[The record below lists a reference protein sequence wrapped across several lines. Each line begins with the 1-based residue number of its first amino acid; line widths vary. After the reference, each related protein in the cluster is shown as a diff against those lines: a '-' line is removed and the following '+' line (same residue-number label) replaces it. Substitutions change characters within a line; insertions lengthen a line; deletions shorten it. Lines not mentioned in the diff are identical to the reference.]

1 MSDTESMVRSVL
13 SEYGAEEAT
22 GDVMAI
28 FRATNRKKLS
38 ASEVRTLRMM
48 HRSGSTQA
56 ALAERFSIN
65 PATVSRIVR
74 GIYF

>member
-1 MSDTESMVRSVL
+1 MSDTESMVRAVL

-22 GDVMAI
+22 GEVMGI
-28 FRATNRKKLS
+28 FRATNRKKLN

-48 HRSGSTQA
+48 HRAGSTQA
-56 ALAERFSIN
+56 ELADRFSVN

>member
-1 MSDTESMVRSVL
+1 M
-13 SEYGAEEAT
+13 G
-22 GDVMAI
+22 I

-56 ALAERFSIN
+56 ALAERFNVN

>member
-1 MSDTESMVRSVL
+1 MSDTETMIRSVL
-13 SEYGAEEAT
+13 SEYGAEAAT
-22 GDVMAI
+22 GEIMGI
-28 FRATNRKKLS
+28 FRATNRKKLN

-48 HRSGSTQA
+48 HRAGSTQA

>member
-13 SEYGAEEAT
+13 SEYGAEAAT

-56 ALAERFSIN
+56 ELAERFSIN

>member
-1 MSDTESMVRSVL
+1 MSSTETMIRSVL
-13 SEYGAEEAT
+13 SEYGAEAAT
-22 GDVMAI
+22 GEIMGI

>member
-1 MSDTESMVRSVL
+1 MNDTETLIRSVL
-13 SEYGAEEAT
+13 SEYGAEKAAEEIM
-22 GDVMAI
+22 GI

-48 HRSGSTQA
+48 HRAGSTQA
-56 ALAERFSIN
+56 ALADRFSIN